1 MYDDDKISTHEK
13 EIIFKQFEDD
23 LEKHYHNGRIIV
35 FNIAIL
41 NIIFSIIN
49 NIMGNFSILKIIV
62 QIVLSTAL
70 FMGVKWV
77 RYLFVVGALLS
88 IIFNL
93 YIFSSY
99 MAQDKVICLVSCL
112 IHAIISGS
120 LLAFNKSVSDFL
132 YYQRTR

>member
-1 MYDDDKISTHEK
+1 MYDEDKISTHEK

-23 LEKHYHNGRIIV
+23 LEKHYYNGRIIV
-35 FNIAIL
+35 FTIAIL
-41 NIIFSIIN
+41 NIIFSIIS
-49 NIMGNFSILKIIV
+49 NIIGNFNILKVIV

-77 RYLFVVGALLS
+77 RYLFVVGAFLS

-99 MAQDKVICLVSCL
+99 MAQDKVIWLVSCL
-112 IHAIISGS
+112 IHSIISGS

-132 YYQRTR
+132 YYQRTG

>member
-13 EIIFKQFEDD
+13 KIIFKQFEDD
-23 LEKHYHNGRIIV
+23 LEKHYQNGKIII
-35 FNIAIL
+35 FTIAIL
-41 NIIFSIIN
+41 NIIFAIIS
-49 NIMGNFSILKIIV
+49 NIIGNFSFLKIIV
-62 QIVLSTAL
+62 QIGLSIAL

-77 RYLFVVGALLS
+77 QYLFVVGAFLS

-99 MAQDKVICLVSCL
+99 MAQDKVIWLVSCL
-112 IHAIISGS
+112 IHEIISGS